1 MSDLIIR
8 EEAIKALG
16 DIHPL
21 DYNARAYKFKIE
33 SIPSADILDHARA
46 IKEYCE
52 RFPECEGCRFYN
64 GLPFRCAF
72 GMCPQEWHLSEGEA
86 KPNESLIKDCCEA
99 QGHLWADNNIF
110 EDVEEN

>member
-33 SIPSADILDHARA
+33 SIPSADIIDHARA

-52 RFPECEGCRFYN
+52 HFPVCEGCRFYKKF
-64 GLPFRCAF
+64 PFRCTF
-72 GMCPQEWHLSEGEA
+72 GICPQEWKLPEGE
-86 KPNESLIKDCCEA
+86 KGGND
-99 QGHLWADNNIF
+99 DNT
-110 EDVEEN
+110 